1 MIVTVT
7 LFRNKKYIDRY
18 ILNFILQ
25 TLDVAGS
32 TIFF

>member
-18 ILNFILQ
+18 VLNFILR